1 MQPLKLKVQF
11 QPGTRRADGSVTLKQ
26 VTAQEIETKD
36 FADIDAYRGQIGW
49 LMFKPNDFSEADIP
63 KENADVEGKT
73 PSKRLYN
80 VLYVLH
86 QQSGGGAKD
95 FRQFYEQQM
104 ERFIDKVKEKL
115 Q

>member
-36 FADIDAYRGQIGW
+36 FADIDAYRGQMGW
-49 LMFKPNDFSEADIP
+49 LMFKPNEFSEADIP
-63 KENADVEGKT
+63 KDNADVEGKT
-73 PSKRLYN
+73 HSQRLRS

-86 QQSGGGAKD
+86 QQNGGDPKD

-104 ERFIDKVKEKL
+104 ERFIDKVKDQL